1 MTKNAY
7 NLKLCD
13 LCISCVAILCFCCV
27 EIIVVL
33 LIKNGEALYKNI
45 VHWTIR
51 CRYVIRA
58 ICVIFFI
65 MSVYTS
71 VFLSNN
77 WCSVHPLFHVI
88 LSSSN
93 LLGGKNKQKTDTK
106 MPLLCK
112 KVAFFINKIV
122 VNSCKLLCINKL
134 YDCLENY
141 LTHKKRQGEN
151 LLPFMC

>member
-1 MTKNAY
+1 
-7 NLKLCD
+7 
-13 LCISCVAILCFCCV
+13 
-27 EIIVVL
+27 
-33 LIKNGEALYKNI
+33 
-45 VHWTIR
+45 
-51 CRYVIRA
+51 
-58 ICVIFFI
+58 
-65 MSVYTS
+65 
-71 VFLSNN
+71 
-77 WCSVHPLFHVI
+77 
-88 LSSSN
+88 
-93 LLGGKNKQKTDTK
+93 